1 MKRKLSI
8 LFAALLCA
16 AMSFATNYVKT
27 DLANIKST
35 DVVLIVATTSDG
47 SYAMSNDKGTSAAPT
62 AVSVTVSGTS
72 IETEATNIL
81 WNITYDATASTFTVN
96 VADGTN
102 KLYCTN
108 SNNGVRVGTNTA
120 NVFNIT
126 SDYIYNTAQKRYLG
140 VYSKSDWRCYSTIH
154 DNIKNQTFAFY
165 VKEVVPVPATGIS
178 LNKTTL
184 SLDKGATEQLTAT
197 LTPEG
202 ATTEIVW
209 KVDNDWV
216 ATVAN
221 GLVTAVGVGD
231 AHIYAEVTPEEGTTY
246 TDSCHV
252 YVTAAPDAPTF
263 TVTDEVFEGSMNVAL
278 AAAEGMKIYYT
289 TNGDVPT
296 TAATEYT
303 APFEITATTTVKAI
317 AYDEANTK
325 ASVVAE
331 KTYTKAMTCAEANA
345 AANGTVIN
353 LNTVTVIYV
362 NGANTYVADATGT
375 TLVYKDDFGLEAGQI
390 VKGIKG
396 TISIFKGLPE
406 IVPTVT
412 LSDLTVTAGGL
423 QPMPTVLTSVLTAA
437 LVNQYVKFEGVKFE
451 QDYANYSEKTNANIT
466 VGEGTLVV
474 RNTFTIDFGDIKKD
488 YTYDVIGF
496 VAVYNSTV
504 QLYPVA
510 INDITM
516 HGAYTVGT
524 SADCDYA
531 SLAAAVKAFDV
542 NMANGLVTG
551 DVEFLIASDLTES
564 VNTGIINTTDHT
576 LTIRPDQ
583 DEDRVITY
591 TTSADNAGPS
601 GNLVIGGDMRE
612 TNIPFVT
619 TATKNVVIDGA
630 AAGKDARRLSIV
642 GTTTG
647 GRTVVV
653 YGKAENIVIKN
664 CIIKHTRTSS
674 ATYALEVRTEK
685 STDNAPQNL
694 VVENCY
700 LEVTQTANAQ
710 VIYLNGSQRSTVAG
724 NPTNTTIRDC
734 EIVSNL
740 RGVFL
745 YGAKDVTIEGC
756 TFRMAKAS
764 HGYLAHGING
774 TTVFGTVN
782 VRGNKF
788 IENGTVNTTEGDNG
802 LQTITAS
809 GGATVW
815 MIENNYFAGY
825 DALGAVTDKAIK
837 LTAVRCGDSCVV
849 RHNTFYMPKLTNAPT
864 TTAMS
869 ATPVTLLYL
878 AGTKTSLVQ
887 NNIFVCNEDVANVS
901 IIRGSLTENTTGNK
915 FYCVE
920 GNGVIVAGAAMCA
933 DFAALTTNY
942 PTQAATSKW
951 VNVNFADAANGNLD
965 LTGASDGDVNL
976 GVDALAD
983 VTTDIYGTTRAAYT
997 YAGAYEGTTLTKPVD
1012 PATGMDE
1019 IEAAAGVQKIVR
1031 DGQVLI
1037 LRDGKTYNMMGQVV
1051 E

>member
-1 MKRKLSI
+1 MKKLSF

-16 AMSFATNYVKT
+16 AMSFATNYVKVTSAPT
-27 DLANIKST
+27 DWSGEYVLVYENSATEAYVWTGVDAANCYTTATITNNKVSGDDFVTLTIAPMTDGYSIMVNGGTNNGKYVGYTGEKNGMNFDTKEILNTISYESNATVIKS
-35 DVVLIVATTSDG
+35 
-47 SYAMSNDKGTSAAPT
+47 GTAPSSMRFNSAKDNLRFRYYKSGQQ
-62 AVSVTVSGTS
+62 AVQ
-72 IETEATNIL
+72 
-81 WNITYDATASTFTVN
+81 
-96 VADGTN
+96 
-102 KLYCTN
+102 LY
-108 SNNGVRVGTNTA
+108 
-120 NVFNIT
+120 
-126 SDYIYNTAQKRYLG
+126 K
-140 VYSKSDWRCYSTIH
+140 
-154 DNIKNQTFAFY
+154 
-165 VKEVVPVPATGIS
+165 KEVLATGIT

-184 SLDKGATEQLTAT
+184 SLDKGATEQLIAT
-197 LTPEG
+197 LTPGG

-231 AHIYAEVTPEEGTTY
+231 ASIVAEVTPEEGTTY
-246 TDSCHV
+246 HATCRV

-263 TVTDEVFEGSMNVAL
+263 TVADEVFEGSMNVTL

-296 TAATEYT
+296 TASTEYT

-331 KTYTKAMTCAEANA
+331 KTYTKALTCAEANA
-345 AANGTVIN
+345 AADGTVIN

-362 NGANTYVADATGT
+362 SGSNTYVADATGT
-375 TLVYKDDFGLEAGQI
+375 TLVFKSDFGLKAGDI

-396 TISIFKGLPE
+396 TITIFSGLPE

-412 LSDLTVTAGGL
+412 LADLTVTAGGL
-423 QPMPTVLTSVLTAA
+423 QPVPTVLTSVPTAA
-437 LVNQYVKFEGVKFE
+437 LVNQYVKFEGVKFD
-451 QDYANYSEKTNANIT
+451 QDYADYSGKTNANIT
-466 VGEGTLVV
+466 VGEDNLVV

-496 VAVYNSTV
+496 VAVYNATV

-516 HGAYTVGT
+516 HGAYTVGAT
-524 SADCDYA
+524 DCDYA
-531 SLAAAVKAFDV
+531 SLAEAVKAFDV

-564 VNTGIINTTDHT
+564 VNAGIINTTDYT
-576 LTIRPDQ
+576 LTIRPDK

-601 GNLVIGGDMRE
+601 GNLVIGGDMRVSS
-612 TNIPFVT
+612 IPFVT

-664 CIIKHTRTSS
+664 CIIKHTRTSG

-685 STDNAPQNL
+685 NTDNAPQNL

-700 LEVTQTANAQ
+700 LEVTKTANAQ
-710 VIYLNGSQRSTVAG
+710 VVYLNGSQRSTGAG

-740 RGVFL
+740 RGMFL

-849 RHNTFYMPKLTNAPT
+849 RHNTFYMPKLTNAPAT
-864 TTAMS
+864 AAMS

-878 AGTKTSLVQ
+878 AGSKKYIVQ

-933 DFAALTTNY
+933 DFAALTANY

-965 LTGASDGDVNL
+965 LAGTSDGDVNL

-983 VTTDIYGTTRAAYT
+983 VTTDIYGTVRAAYT
-997 YAGAYEGTTLTKPVD
+997 YAGAFEGTELTKPGPV
-1012 PATGMDE
+1012 TGMDE
-1019 IEAAAGVQKIVR
+1019 VEAADGVQKIVR
-1031 DGQVLI
+1031 NGQVLI
-1037 LRDGKTYNMMGQVV
+1037 LVGDKTYNLMGQVV